1 MIQAKA
7 LTPIHL
13 HCSKMLNNW
22 CVKQLASTKI
32 NELSCRLL
40 AIFNFSYV
48 WMVTDDANGGK
59 KDVKITFWSSN
70 NQKFIN
76 WMRKPATIMSE
87 WVRAFNFNCTSAMKW
102 SRKFKA
108 ENNGASFYSMRLLL
122 LLRPVYLLFRSTL
135 CSEPVIKNGNAIGIE

>member
-1 MIQAKA
+1 MMRQTISVNQNKWIKLSTFSNIQ
-7 LTPIHL
+7 LQL
-13 HCSKMLNNW
+13 RLNGDW
-22 CVKQLASTKI
+22 RCQ
-32 NELSCRLL
+32 
-40 AIFNFSYV
+40 
-48 WMVTDDANGGK
+48 WGK